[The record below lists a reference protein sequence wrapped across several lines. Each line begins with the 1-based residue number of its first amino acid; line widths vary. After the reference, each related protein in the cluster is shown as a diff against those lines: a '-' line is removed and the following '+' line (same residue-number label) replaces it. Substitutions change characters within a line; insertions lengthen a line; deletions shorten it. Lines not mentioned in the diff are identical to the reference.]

1 MTERPNSGTLS
12 TAFPTLTDGQIEG
25 ISRYGERHGTE
36 AGDTLFQEGDRS
48 NDFFV
53 VLSGEV
59 KIVENFR
66 GEARAIVSQGAGK
79 FLGELNMFTGQT
91 RVRRPP

>member
-1 MTERPNSGTLS
+1 
-12 TAFPTLTDGQIEG
+12 
-25 ISRYGERHGTE
+25 
-36 AGDTLFQEGDRS
+36 
-48 NDFFV
+48 V